1 MIDTGYLFSK
11 DNQRIFVNT
20 SLGCTGQCSYCYL
33 EKMGYNNKKI
43 ISKLKRAEDLI
54 KKLNDKIK
62 ISKDTLIT
70 LGCFSECWDYNNKK
84 ETLKLIK
91 YFLNNGNQIQLSTK
105 KYINTEEIS
114 QFQELIKYYG
124 QLVIFVSTAT
134 ISRWEKFEKGT
145 ELPDNRFKTFE
156 ISKKLDV
163 PTVLYIKP
171 VLKDITIKDLELYKQ
186 LIIEKN
192 IKDVVIGSIFTEKE
206 NDETVHFSNKGELFY
221 NPINDEDKIK
231 VELKKIK
238 NVRVFERSTEVMK
251 FYKAK

>member
-11 DNQRIFVNT
+11 DDQRIFINT

-33 EKMGYNNKKI
+33 GKIGYDNKKI
-43 ISKLKRAEDLI
+43 ISKLKSAEDLI
-54 KKLNDKIK
+54 KELNDKIK
-62 ISKDTLIT
+62 ISKDALIT
-70 LGCFSECWDYNNKK
+70 LGCFSECWDDNNKK

-105 KYINTEEIS
+105 KYINIEEIS

-134 ISRWEKFEKGT
+134 ISKWETVEKGT
-145 ELPDNRFKTFE
+145 DLPENRFKTFE

-206 NDETVHFSNKGELFY
+206 NDETVHFSNKGKLFY

-231 VELKKIK
+231 MELKKIK

>member
-11 DNQRIFVNT
+11 DDQRIFINT

-33 EKMGYNNKKI
+33 GKIGYDNKKI
-43 ISKLKRAEDLI
+43 ISKLKSAEDLI
-54 KKLNDKIK
+54 KELNDKIK
-62 ISKDTLIT
+62 ISKDALIT
-70 LGCFSECWDYNNKK
+70 LGCFSECWDDNNKK

-105 KYINTEEIS
+105 KYINIEEIS
-114 QFQELIKYYG
+114 QFQKLIKYYG

-134 ISRWEKFEKGT
+134 ISKWETFEKRT

-206 NDETVHFSNKGELFY
+206 NDETVHFLNKGKLFY

-231 VELKKIK
+231 MELKKIK